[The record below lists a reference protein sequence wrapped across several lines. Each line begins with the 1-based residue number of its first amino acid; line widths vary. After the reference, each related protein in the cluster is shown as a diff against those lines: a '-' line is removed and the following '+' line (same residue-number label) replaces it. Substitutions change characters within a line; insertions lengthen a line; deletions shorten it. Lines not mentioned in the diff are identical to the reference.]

1 MARFEIRGM
10 VLQILRLICNREVT
24 SVEILVFTDS
34 GTNQISDALPWA
46 RNRARLQSRK
56 AGNRAFTVH
65 RLLDERSRKW
75 LGQAKS
81 VGTIGGRS
89 E

>member
-34 GTNQISDALPWA
+34 GTNPCIG
-46 RNRARLQSRK
+46 RRLGSNLRRPPMSQESHTPSKSESRESCVYG
-56 AGNRAFTVH
+56 A
-65 RLLDERSRKW
+65 SI
-75 LGQAKS
+75 
-81 VGTIGGRS
+81 IG
-89 E
+89 